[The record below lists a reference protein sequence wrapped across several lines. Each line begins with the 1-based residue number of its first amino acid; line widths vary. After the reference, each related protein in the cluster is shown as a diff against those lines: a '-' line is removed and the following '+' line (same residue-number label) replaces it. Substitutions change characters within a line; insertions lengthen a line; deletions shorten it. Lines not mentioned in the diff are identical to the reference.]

1 MREGIYA
8 MKNNPLIPYVLIM
21 AFGIGLIFFMSLE
34 GAGNKDEAHGD
45 EGGAATEEINGE
57 SIVQAS
63 CIGCHGGDLSGG
75 MGPALTGGLDAEHVK
90 DVVMNGQGTMPAQN
104 LSEAEAQAV
113 ADHIAGLE

>member
-34 GAGNKDEAHGD
+34 GAGKKDEAHGD
-45 EGGAATEEINGE
+45 EGGATEEINGE
-57 SIVQAS
+57 SIVQSS

-75 MGPALTGGLDAEHVK
+75 MGPALTGGLDAAHVK
-90 DVVMNGQGTMPAQN
+90 DVVMNGVGSMPAVVTN
-104 LSEAEAQAV
+104 EAEAQAV
-113 ADHIAGLE
+113 ADYIAGLE

>member
-1 MREGIYA
+1 

-34 GAGNKDEAHGD
+34 GAGNKEEAHGD

-63 CIGCHGGDLSGG
+63 CIGCHGGDLGGG
-75 MGPALTGGLDAEHVK
+75 MGPALTGGLDAAHVK
-90 DVVMNGQGTMPAQN
+90 DVVMNGLGSMPAVVTN
-104 LSEAEAQAV
+104 EAEAQAV
-113 ADHIAGLE
+113 ADYIAGLE

>member
-8 MKNNPLIPYVLIM
+8 MRNNPLIPYVLIM

-45 EGGAATEEINGE
+45 EGGATEEINGE

-90 DVVMNGQGTMPAQN
+90 DVVMNGLGSMPAVVTN
-104 LSEAEAQAV
+104 EAEAQAV
-113 ADHIAGLE
+113 ADYIAGLE

>member
-34 GAGNKDEAHGD
+34 GAGNKEEAAEG
-45 EGGAATEEINGE
+45 EGGAATEEISGE

-75 MGPALTGGLDAEHVK
+75 MGPALTGGLDAAHVK
-90 DVVMNGQGTMPAQN
+90 DVVMNGLGSMPAVVTN
-104 LSEAEAQAV
+104 EAEAQAV
-113 ADHIAGLE
+113 ADYIAGLE

>member
-34 GAGNKDEAHGD
+34 GAGNKEEAHGE

-75 MGPALTGGLDAEHVK
+75 MGPALNSGLDAAHVK
-90 DVVMNGQGTMPAQN
+90 DVVMNGFNTMPAVITN
-104 LSEAEAQAV
+104 EAEAQAV
-113 ADHIAGLE
+113 ADYIAGLK

>member
-34 GAGNKDEAHGD
+34 GAGNKEEAHGD

-75 MGPALTGGLDAEHVK
+75 MGPALTGGLDAAHVK
-90 DVVMNGQGTMPAQN
+90 DVVMNGLGSMPAVITIE
-104 LSEAEAQAV
+104 LEIL
-113 ADHIAGLE
+113 HIDV